1 MLASLFTRYSR
12 PPWSRGSQVTA
23 LSPASLVYPLSLCP
37 SCPQLELALALA
49 LALGVCARGLI
60 LYYYPIL

>member
-12 PPWSRGSQVTA
+12 PPWSKGSGHG
-23 LSPASLVYPLSLCP
+23 PLSLCP